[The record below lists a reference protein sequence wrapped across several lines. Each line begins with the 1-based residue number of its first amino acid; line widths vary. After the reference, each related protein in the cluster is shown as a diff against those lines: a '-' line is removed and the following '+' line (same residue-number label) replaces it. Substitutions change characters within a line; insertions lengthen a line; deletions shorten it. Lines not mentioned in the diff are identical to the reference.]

1 MLNALQVRV
10 DFTPSLT
17 LSWPVMTGSD
27 GKARTAETQ
36 RAGINSY
43 NNNSLIVNKNGAI
56 LLVAP

>member
-1 MLNALQVRV
+1 ME
-10 DFTPSLT
+10 FTPSLT

-56 LLVAP
+56 LLLAP